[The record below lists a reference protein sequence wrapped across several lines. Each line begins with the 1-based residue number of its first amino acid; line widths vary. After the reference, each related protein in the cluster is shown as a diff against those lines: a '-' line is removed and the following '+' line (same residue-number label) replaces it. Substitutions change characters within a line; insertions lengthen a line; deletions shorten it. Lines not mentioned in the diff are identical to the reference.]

1 MFPVLEGTLILIAL
15 VIASNIL
22 SHYLIAIPTAL
33 LQVGLGLLVA
43 LVFNVK
49 IELDTEWFMLLF
61 VAPLL
66 YNDGRHYPK
75 KDLWKLRI
83 PILANSILLVFLT
96 TVIGG
101 FTMYWVMNG
110 KIPLAAAFALAAI
123 LSPTDPVAVNGI
135 AQQVKLPVGV
145 LRLVRGKV

>member
-75 KDLWKLRI
+75 KI
-83 PILANSILLVFLT
+83 YGSYEFL
-96 TVIGG
+96 
-101 FTMYWVMNG
+101 F
-110 KIPLAAAFALAAI
+110 
-123 LSPTDPVAVNGI
+123 
-135 AQQVKLPVGV
+135 
-145 LRLVRGKV
+145 